1 MSSAREFTIRAAT
14 PADMPRIRQLHAGI
28 EDLMGKKM
36 DLLDLESE
44 CDKRALLGMWVT
56 EEDGVIIEGFYLE
69 KVGELCFFGR
79 EPRSTAEVRKHQEL
93 FFEMARRAGMRFI
106 HCQVPKEFDRVG
118 KHLDDSGFADTTAA
132 YTHYVLDLR

>member
-1 MSSAREFTIRAAT
+1 MSTASELSIRAAT
-14 PADMPRIRQLHAGI
+14 PTDMPRIRELHSGI
-28 EDLMGKKM
+28 EQLLGKKM
-36 DLLDLESE
+36 DMLDLESE
-44 CDKRALLGMWVT
+44 LDQRSLLGMWVV

-69 KVGELCFFGR
+69 KAAELCFFGR
-79 EPRSTAEVRKHQEL
+79 EPRGTAEVRRHQEW